1 MFSWKLL
8 PGAIRRYGYAFTW
21 GRAWNFG
28 KVAVSFALSRILR
41 RDVRF
46 GQPCVL
52 MIEPT
57 SFCNLKCPL
66 CPSGNGALG
75 RARGNM
81 ALTHFYHVLDQAAG
95 HIFLLMLWN
104 QGEPF
109 IHKDLLDMVRYARS
123 RRIPTITSTNVH
135 FIRTPQDARDIVESG
150 LDEIIV
156 SLDGVTPESYARY
169 RVGGDFERVVEGI
182 RLLCEARRDL
192 RADNPLVHLQFIIMK
207 HNEGEIGQ
215 ARTLARRLGADRLS
229 LKTAQVYTQADAE
242 AFLPTHERHSR
253 YRYDA
258 EGLVTKAPV
267 VNSCKH
273 LWYST
278 VVNWD
283 GSVSPC
289 CFDKDGRHS
298 LGNAFNGKTLSQV
311 WEGVAYRDFRRA
323 VLSDRASIPMC
334 SNCSEGLKG
343 LFYDIEDLR
352 K

>member
-8 PGAIRRYGYAFTW
+8 PGAVRRYGYAFTW
-21 GRAWNFG
+21 NRAWNFS
-28 KVAVSFALSRILR
+28 KILVSFGLSRLFR
-41 RDVRF
+41 RDIRL

-57 SFCNLKCPL
+57 SFCNLRCPL
-66 CPSGNGALG
+66 CPSGNDTLG
-75 RARGNM
+75 RGRGNM
-81 ALTHFYHVLDQAAG
+81 ALEHFHHMLDQAAE
-95 HIFLLMLWN
+95 HVFLLMLWN

-109 IHKDLLDMVRYARS
+109 LHRNLLDMVRYARS
-123 RRIPTITSTNVH
+123 KRIPTITSTNVH
-135 FIRTPQDARDIVESG
+135 FIRTPEEAEAIVSSG

-169 RVGGDFERVVEGI
+169 RVGGDFEKVVSGI
-182 RLLCEARRDL
+182 RLLAEAKGRL
-192 RADNPLVHLQFIIMK
+192 GADHPVIHLQFILMK
-207 HNEGEIGQ
+207 HNEGEIAA
-215 ARTLARRLGADRLS
+215 ARGLARRLGADRLS
-229 LKTAQVYTQADAE
+229 LKTAQVYTREEAE
-242 AFLPTHERHSR
+242 AFLPSDERHSR

-258 EGLVTKAPV
+258 EGLVTKAPM

-289 CFDKDGRHS
+289 CFDKDGRHRLGQAGNGRS
-298 LGNAFNGKTLSQV
+298 LAGV
-311 WEGVAYRDFRRA
+311 WEGDAYQAFRNRI
-323 VLSDRASIPMC
+323 LSDRASIPMC
-334 SNCSEGLKG
+334 HNCSEGLKG
-343 LFYDIEDLR
+343 QFFNIEEVS

>member
-8 PGAIRRYGYAFTW
+8 PGAVRRYHYAFTW
-21 GRAWNFG
+21 KRAWKFG
-28 KVAVSFALSRILR
+28 KVAASFGLSRLLR

-46 GQPCVL
+46 GKPCVL

-66 CPSGNGALG
+66 CPSGNDTLG
-75 RARGNM
+75 RGRGNM
-81 ALTHFYHVLDQAAG
+81 ELAHFYHVLDQAADT
-95 HIFLLMLWN
+95 IFLLMLWN

-109 IHKDLLDMVRYARS
+109 INKNLLDMARYARS
-123 RRIPTITSTNVH
+123 KRIPTITSTNVH
-135 FIRTPQDARDIVESG
+135 FIRSPEDAQAIVDSG

-156 SLDGVTPESYARY
+156 SLDGVTPESYVKY

-182 RLLCEARRDL
+182 RLLGEAK
-192 RADNPLVHLQFIIMK
+192 RALKADHPVIHLQFIIMR
-207 HNEGEIGQ
+207 HNEGEIAA
-215 ARTLARRLGADRLS
+215 ARDLARRLGADRLS
-229 LKTAQVYTQADAE
+229 LKTAQVYTPSDAAE
-242 AFLPTHERHSR
+242 FLPTDERHSR

-258 EGLVTKAPV
+258 EGLAMKSPV
-267 VNSCKH
+267 INSCKH

-289 CFDKDGRHS
+289 CFDKDGHHS
-298 LGNAFNGKTLSQV
+298 LGNAVNGKSLAEV
-311 WEGVAYRDFRRA
+311 WEGVAYRDFRNTI
-323 VLSDRASIPMC
+323 LKDRASVPMC
-334 SNCSEGLKG
+334 NNCSEGLKDQ
-343 LFYDIEDLR
+343 FYNIEDVP

>member
-8 PGAIRRYGYAFTW
+8 PGAVRRYGYAFTFK
-21 GRAWNFG
+21 RAWNFG
-28 KVAVSFALSRILR
+28 KVAASFGLSRLLR

-66 CPSGNGALG
+66 CPSGNDTLG

-81 ALTHFYHVLDQAAG
+81 DLTHFYHVLDQAAD
-95 HIFLLMLWN
+95 HVFLLMLWN

-109 IHKDLLDMVRYARS
+109 INKNLLDMVRYARS
-123 RRIPTITSTNVH
+123 KRIPTITSTNVH
-135 FIRTPQDARDIVESG
+135 FIRTPQDARDIVASG
-150 LDEIIV
+150 LEEIIV
-156 SLDGVTPESYARY
+156 SLDGVTAESYLKY

-182 RLLCEARRDL
+182 RLLGEARRDL
-192 RADNPLVHLQFIIMK
+192 GADSPIIHLQFIIMK
-207 HNEGEIGQ
+207 HNEGEIDQ
-215 ARTLARRLGADRLS
+215 ARALARRLGADRLS

-242 AFLPTHERHSR
+242 TFLPTDERHSR

-258 EGLVTKAPV
+258 EKLATKAPV

-298 LGNAFNGKTLSQV
+298 LGDAVSGRSLSQV
-311 WEGVAYRDFRRA
+311 WEGVAYRDFRNT

-334 SNCSEGLKG
+334 SNCSEGLKDQ
-343 LFYDIEDLR
+343 FYNIENL
-352 K
+352 